1 MDSPINNRMLSLKLT
16 EQQIRNNY
24 NIRSA
29 KAARTSS
36 RDYEPAIISTIVSAV
51 VAIAILTVRSLIM
64 SLTDGVE
71 TFPQFRKMALQVY
84 RELIA

>member
-1 MDSPINNRMLSLKLT
+1 MDSPINDRMLSLKLT

-29 KAARTSS
+29 KAAWASS
-36 RDYEPAIISTIVSAV
+36 RDWRTRDNFCNCFSGHGDC
-51 VAIAILTVRSLIM
+51 ILTVRSLIT

-71 TFPQFRKMALQVY
+71 TFPQFRKTAAG
-84 RELIA
+84 IP